1 MEKHPEIPSDL
12 YGRWWKVINDE
23 YGEIVQTNEEPI
35 AANNDQYSYLDR
47 QDDRSGG
54 CQTEITKTNQIESQ
68 PTTKPQTEVGQKL
81 YQLSK
86 EEENNLSVYLELG
99 MSLNEAR
106 EQYKKEIEVAQMRRR
121 IRDNTRLK
129 ERGSVEASRST
140 IIGPTTSARGAG
152 RGGLSFN

>member
-23 YGEIVQTNEEPI
+23 YGEIVQTNEEPT

-54 CQTEITKTNQIESQ
+54 CQTELTNTNQNESQ

-86 EEENNLSVYLELG
+86 EEENNL
-99 MSLNEAR
+99 
-106 EQYKKEIEVAQMRRR
+106 
-121 IRDNTRLK
+121 
-129 ERGSVEASRST
+129 
-140 IIGPTTSARGAG
+140 
-152 RGGLSFN
+152 